1 VDGRWIADRC
11 AHTGEDKM
19 SEHNLMKH
27 GALSVTRRINASRE
41 LVYAAWTRLEHRK
54 HWFAGPAWTEIEG
67 SLT

>member
-1 VDGRWIADRC
+1 
-11 AHTGEDKM
+11 M